1 MTEKNK
7 SIRNFPNL
15 RFPGFE
21 ECWELKKLKEVA
33 SKINSGKTPLGGEA
47 IYTVS
52 GVVFIRSQNVNHD
65 RLVLDN
71 PVFIP
76 DEINRGMK
84 NSVVY
89 PNDILLNITGASLGR
104 SCVVPENFI
113 IGNVNQHVCVIRSTK
128 KYNPRFIQPILSSTK
143 GQDVFKSLQTGS
155 GREGLNFESIKN
167 IKIFYPSLTEQNK
180 IANFLSLLD
189 DRMQTQKKII
199 DDLIVLKNSAVKK
212 LFESNIKFKNDNGN
226 FPNWEKKKLNE
237 ISKEHLQKNPNNL
250 YTEVFSVSKH
260 KGVINQIEH
269 LGRSFSAKE
278 ITHYKLIYPGDLVYT
293 KSPTS
298 EFPFGIIKQNRTG
311 RIGVVSPLYCVFT
324 PDSFALGYLIHEYFN
339 SPVNTFNYLN
349 PLVQKGAKNTMNINN
364 DAFLNG
370 AKLLLPINKE
380 EQNKIYNFLYLLE
393 DKINLEKKIITQF
406 ENQKKYLLANLFI

>member
-113 IGNVNQHVCVIRSTK
+113 IGNVNQHVCVIRSTN

-364 DAFLNG
+364 DTFLNG
-370 AKLLLPINKE
+370 AKLLLPINEE